1 MGCTATLPPTTGTTS
16 EYSQGRVHSCK
27 YDSIECSGGLHE
39 LHTCKDHLHYSHES
53 QSCGQSVCHAQEN
66 GLYSN
71 YSLDC
76 HEYYRCENQRLAESF
91 TCGPDNTFSAAE
103 RLCLPSGEVVCVEPH
118 CDYNSSGY
126 FVLPATRCQAY
137 YSCEHGTAI
146 HHLCPYNTVFDV
158 DRQLC
163 VEGGVVC
170 YEPLCTGRVNG
181 LYPDT
186 SHGCRRTFECLGGS
200 IRAVF
205 SCPTGQLHDG
215 RSCSPADTV
224 SCPSVST
231 TSVALYSGDCV
242 GLMEGTTWAPARDCS
257 AYHVCKSGRVF
268 ATMRCS
274 RGLRYNGH
282 KCVDQDDVPCHS
294 YCSNHTDGPHVD
306 LDSRCHEYFFCE
318 KGEVLMRRK
327 CSKGTLYNGRMC
339 VPSKLYTCPLIDGR
353 LSGDE
358 CFSLLDGTHRDT
370 CRSYMVCANGAVVSK
385 HFCPLGYVWDGF
397 QCVLEDQFPC
407 EGPSP
412 WTGCVSLDTGLY
424 QDVSPQSRCR
434 QYYHCLRE
442 NRTRFTCPN
451 GTLFDGKNCVSFT
464 DYECPSVEAD
474 SCDYRPDGYYRDPNT
489 GCRSYFYCSNR
500 HKITYVCSG
509 SYVFNG
515 EECVHLDTYK
525 CPFTSEDCV
534 NKYNGYHHDTTSGC
548 WRYFYC
554 LDSEKIA
561 TFTCDV
567 GKVFDGARCVD
578 AYMFKCPATLDDDDA
593 CFEKSD
599 GWYPDPS
606 ADCRRYFQCRNWKK
620 VSINECPEGRKFD
633 GFSCVDSRM
642 YEGCTSSK
650 VIQDLIPSLDCS
662 NTLNGF
668 YQNLTS
674 NCSSY
679 YFCIDGTKTSL
690 KCSGG
695 KLFNGELCVD
705 ANTYTCPV
713 PNKQYNRPAD
723 SKQAIKTNYQNY
735 SILYVILYPTFQLQP

>member
-1 MGCTATLPPTTGTTS
+1 MLDLELTLSGILHLVKPGELALRNTSDQRGSWALNESNIWNDIANLSTSTNPLAPAQFSCADKQDGLYIDPTAHTR
-16 EYSQGRVHSCK
+16 YHK
-27 YDSIECSGGLHE
+27 CSGGLHE

-53 QSCGQSVCHAQEN
+53 QSCVQSVCDAQEN
-66 GLYSN
+66 GLYAN
-71 YSLDC
+71 YSSDC
-76 HEYYRCENQRLAESF
+76 REYYRCENQTLAESF
-91 TCGPDNTFSAAE
+91 ICGPDNTFSAAE

-118 CDYNSSGY
+118 CDDNNSGY

-163 VEGGVVC
+163 VEGGAVC

-205 SCPTGQLHDG
+205 PCPDGQLHDG

-231 TSVALYSGDCV
+231 TTVALYSGDCA
-242 GLMEGTTWAPARDCS
+242 GLVEGTTWAPARDCN

-268 ATMRCS
+268 VTMRCS

-282 KCVDQDDVPCHS
+282 KCVDQEDVPCHS

-306 LDSRCHEYFFCE
+306 LNSRCHEYFFCE
-318 KGEVLMRRK
+318 RGEVLMRKK
-327 CSKGTLYNGRMC
+327 CAKGTLYNGRMC
-339 VPSKLYTCPLIDGR
+339 VPSKLYTCPLIDGSF
-353 LSGDE
+353 SGDE

-385 HFCPLGYVWDGF
+385 HSCPLGYVWDGF
-397 QCVLEDQFPC
+397 QCVLEDHFPC

-464 DYECPSVEAD
+464 DYECPSVETD
-474 SCDYRPDGYYRDPNT
+474 SCDNRPDGYYRDPNT

-509 SYVFNG
+509 SYIFDG
-515 EECVHLDTYK
+515 EECVHLDTYT
-525 CPFTSEDCV
+525 CPFTSDDCV
-534 NKYNGYHHDTTSGC
+534 NKYNGYHHDITSGC

-567 GKVFDGARCVD
+567 GKVFDGVRCVD

-593 CFEKSD
+593 CSEKSD
-599 GWYPDPS
+599 GWHQAVPKSRLLDLRWQP
-606 ADCRRYFQCRNWKK
+606 
-620 VSINECPEGRKFD
+620 PGRKGGITNNTSRAEPRD
-633 GFSCVDSRM
+633 GSDPPKSVWTVFSGDTGYLR
-642 YEGCTSSK
+642 K
-650 VIQDLIPSLDCS
+650 
-662 NTLNGF
+662 
-668 YQNLTS
+668 
-674 NCSSY
+674 
-679 YFCIDGTKTSL
+679 
-690 KCSGG
+690 
-695 KLFNGELCVD
+695 
-705 ANTYTCPV
+705 
-713 PNKQYNRPAD
+713 
-723 SKQAIKTNYQNY
+723 
-735 SILYVILYPTFQLQP
+735 